1 MSVISSVYTS
11 NVRSAVYTSKTLNI
25 VDSDCKD
32 RNSFGVKAGVFKL
45 NGKEVIVEKGETLE
59 SLSKKINKHLST
71 TGIKATIVEKD
82 NGYKLRLTSGN
93 NKPVQIFDPKGV
105 LKNLYDKNHIGNSSK
120 HLIQV
125 IGGELYYNK
134 SLPSQ
139 SLIKPLLKLNKQY
152 SPEPN
157 LFVENTLVNLNE
169 EGEDQFSAIEDDYA
183 YSESDSSFSE
193 FVDVV
198 SSDKKT
204 SFGPLLADNQLL
216 LNDYEDQ
223 GLSSDNDS
231 YDSDSALLIEEKG
244 KSVVQENNN
253 QKQYSSWQWLKNKGN
268 ELIKGGKKI
277 AKEVVNFMKEV

>member
-1 MSVISSVYTS
+1 MSVISS
-11 NVRSAVYTSKTLNI
+11 VYTSKTLNI

-32 RNSFGVKAGVFKL
+32 RNSFGVKPGVFKL

-82 NGYKLRLTSGN
+82 NGYKLQLISSN

-134 SLPSQ
+134 ALPSQ
-139 SLIKPLLKLNKQY
+139 SSIKPLLKLNKQY

-157 LFVENTLVNLNE
+157 LFVENTLVNLNQVQFNSQADTQITVQNQ
-169 EGEDQFSAIEDDYA
+169 DQQITVQNQDQQITGQGQLDTT
-183 YSESDSSFSE
+183 
-193 FVDVV
+193 VV
-198 SSDKKT
+198 NQHNQQQT
-204 SFGPLLADNQLL
+204 SW
-216 LNDYEDQ
+216 
-223 GLSSDNDS
+223 SV
-231 YDSDSALLIEEKG
+231 
-244 KSVVQENNN
+244 SVVANYLGSFVSQGNNLLRYYN
-253 QKQYSSWQWLKNKGN
+253 IL
-268 ELIKGGKKI
+268 
-277 AKEVVNFMKEV
+277 

>member
-134 SLPSQ
+134 ALPSQ
-139 SLIKPLLKLNKQY
+139 SSIKPLLKLNKQY

-169 EGEDQFSAIEDDYA
+169 VDEDQVSAIDD
-183 YSESDSSFSE
+183 EECLGSDSPPSSLVDLNDDNE
-193 FVDVV
+193 DVV
-198 SSDKKT
+198 QQINQPEVESTNQSANKPVKKSHFSSCT
-204 SFGPLLADNQLL
+204 IGG
-216 LNDYEDQ
+216 LN
-223 GLSSDNDS
+223 
-231 YDSDSALLIEEKG
+231 
-244 KSVVQENNN
+244 
-253 QKQYSSWQWLKNKGN
+253 
-268 ELIKGGKKI
+268 
-277 AKEVVNFMKEV
+277 

>member
-1 MSVISSVYTS
+1 MIGI
-11 NVRSAVYTSKTLNI
+11 KP
-25 VDSDCKD
+25 
-32 RNSFGVKAGVFKL
+32 GVFKL

>member
-32 RNSFGVKAGVFKL
+32 RNSFGVKPGVFKL

-169 EGEDQFSAIEDDYA
+169 VDEDQVSAIDD
-183 YSESDSSFSE
+183 EECLGSDSPPSSLVDLNDDNE
-193 FVDVV
+193 DVV
-198 SSDKKT
+198 QQINQPEVESTNQSANKPVKKSHFSSCT
-204 SFGPLLADNQLL
+204 IGG
-216 LNDYEDQ
+216 LN
-223 GLSSDNDS
+223 
-231 YDSDSALLIEEKG
+231 
-244 KSVVQENNN
+244 
-253 QKQYSSWQWLKNKGN
+253 
-268 ELIKGGKKI
+268 
-277 AKEVVNFMKEV
+277 

>member
-82 NGYKLRLTSGN
+82 NGYKLQLISSN

-134 SLPSQ
+134 ALPSQ
-139 SLIKPLLKLNKQY
+139 SSIKPLLKLNKQY

-157 LFVENTLVNLNE
+157 LFVENTLVNLNQVQFNSQADTQITVQNQ
-169 EGEDQFSAIEDDYA
+169 DQQITVQNQDQQITGQGQLDTT
-183 YSESDSSFSE
+183 
-193 FVDVV
+193 VV
-198 SSDKKT
+198 NQHNQQQT
-204 SFGPLLADNQLL
+204 SW
-216 LNDYEDQ
+216 
-223 GLSSDNDS
+223 SV
-231 YDSDSALLIEEKG
+231 
-244 KSVVQENNN
+244 SVVANYLGSFVSQGNNLLRYYN
-253 QKQYSSWQWLKNKGN
+253 IL
-268 ELIKGGKKI
+268 
-277 AKEVVNFMKEV
+277 